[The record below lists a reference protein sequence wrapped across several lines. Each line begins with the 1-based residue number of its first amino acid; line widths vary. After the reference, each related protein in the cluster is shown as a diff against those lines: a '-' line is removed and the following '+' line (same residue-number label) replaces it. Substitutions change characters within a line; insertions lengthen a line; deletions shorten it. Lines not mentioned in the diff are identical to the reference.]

1 MLIASIINKF
11 VYVLISRKGA
21 KSKRAS
27 FLSIE
32 QNEVLS
38 NDIHRASDL
47 GAKLVLWT
55 FRQKKNTEIS

>member
-55 FRQKKNTEIS
+55 F